1 MLDFDDIVNV
11 GEKGRFLDC
20 NTYEN
25 VFRKTN
31 VFRAGPNTE
40 LV

>member
-20 NTYEN
+20 KN
-25 VFRKTN
+25 VLRKTN

-40 LV
+40 LI